1 MGTGSIGSHLAK
13 VLQAF
18 GVNTVGYNT
27 NGREVEGFD
36 ETYPLDDLMDHVGGA
51 DILINIHPSTEAAV
65 GLLTD
70 GHNDE
75 MKNDS
80 VFVNIGHGDVAAEE
94 VMQNRI

>member
-1 MGTGSIGSHLAK
+1 
-13 VLQAF
+13 
-18 GVNTVGYNT
+18 VGYNT

-51 DILINIHPSTEAAV
+51 DILINILPSTEATV

-70 GHNDE
+70 GHFDE

-80 VFVNIGHGDVAAEE
+80 VFVNIGRGDIAADE
-94 VMQNRI
+94 VLLNTLEQPKIGGDRLDASTYEPRTE